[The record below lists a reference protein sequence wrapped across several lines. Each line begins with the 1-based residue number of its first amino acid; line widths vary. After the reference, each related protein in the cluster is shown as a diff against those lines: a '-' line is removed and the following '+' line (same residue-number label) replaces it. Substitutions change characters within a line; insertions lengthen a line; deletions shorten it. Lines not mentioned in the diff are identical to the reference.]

1 MKKYFL
7 LLLALGLIIFSCETN
22 DDPISPP
29 ETSEEMPEEET
40 PVVKTVADYP
50 VQDFMWRAMNIY
62 YFWQEDVADLADNR
76 FTGPSDPA
84 YVNFLGSSTDPEDFF
99 FNKLCN
105 EHENVVGGNNAVDRF
120 SFLSENYKDIVQGFA
135 GVSKSNGVEFG
146 LGRITDSRGLF
157 GFVRY
162 IVKGSDADTKDIKRG
177 DIFIGVN
184 GTDLTIDNY
193 RDLLFGEEDTY
204 TLNFATLANGTIA
217 PNGRE
222 LSLTKQEGL
231 VENPILV
238 NQVIE
243 HNGIK
248 VGYMVYN
255 QFAGNS
261 GEPLNEAFGELKAQG
276 INELV
281 LDLRYN
287 PGGFGYITQILGS
300 LIYEAN
306 PDKVFYNRRF
316 NSRLEEAWDVVGG
329 DKTNFVAD
337 TGTNDGNSNI
347 PLNSLNLSK
356 VYIIATRNSASA
368 SELLMNGLRP
378 YVEVVHI
385 GERTVGKNQGSL
397 TLVDSPSTG
406 FGYDRDREDEI
417 NPDNQWAIQPIVSQ
431 TENSEGFGDYSAGLV
446 PNVEISEDLSQ
457 LGSLGDP
464 NERLFARAL
473 EEIDA
478 STSKK
483 DFTSVYPVDLF
494 SSSSLQKAKGG
505 ELIFKNIPLISKQ
518 KADTGTK

>member
-7 LLLALGLIIFSCETN
+7 LLLAFGLIVTSCKKN
-22 DDPISPP
+22 DDTPVI
-29 ETSEEMPEEET
+29 SEEPKEET
-40 PVVKTVADYP
+40 PVVKSVADYP

-62 YFWQEDVADLADNR
+62 YFWQEDVTDLADNR

-84 YVNFLGSSTDPEDFF
+84 YVSFLGSSTDPEDFF

-105 EHENVVGGNNAVDRF
+105 EHSNVVGDNNAVDRF

-146 LGRITDSRGLF
+146 LGAITDSRRLF

-162 IVKGSDADTKDIKRG
+162 IVPGSDADGKDIKRG

-184 GTDLTIDNY
+184 GTDLTRDNY
-193 RDLLFGEEDTY
+193 RELLFGDSDTY
-204 TLNFATLANGTIA
+204 TLNFATIDGTIA

-276 INELV
+276 IDELV

-316 NSRLEEAWDVVGG
+316 NNRLEQAWDVVGG

-397 TLVDSPSTG
+397 TLVDSPATG

-446 PNVEISEDLSQ
+446 PNVEIGEDLSQ

-473 EEIDA
+473 QEIDA
-478 STSKK
+478 STGKK
-483 DFTSVYPVDLF
+483 DFTAKFPVDLI
-494 SSSSLQKAKGG
+494 SSSSLHRAKGG
-505 ELIFKNIPLISKQ
+505 ELVFRDIPMVVKE
-518 KADTGTK
+518 KVKTGIK